1 MDLDQLKDIW
11 KGLDEPVSDNHGKQE
26 ILALLKKRSQGPIA
40 KMKRNLRVELILVIV
55 SYSAVIIH
63 FFTAF
68 DQELSS
74 VAWFLLIIGV
84 LFLGYYFKKNKLLN
98 EMQHLSGQVKLHLER
113 QVHTLEK
120 FVHFYLLA
128 GAALVPLCLAFFGWI
143 FYQELPDISA
153 NSIFFVSSD
162 NPLWK
167 AIVAWTILSVG
178 LTVLVY
184 YANVWLLGRLYGDHI
199 RKLKDII
206 AEMSEQ

>member
-11 KGLDEPVSDNHGKQE
+11 KGLEQPVSENQGKQE

-40 KMKRNLRVELILVIV
+40 KMKRNLRVELVLVIV
-55 SYSAVIIH
+55 SYSAVITH

-98 EMQHLSGQVKLHLER
+98 EMQHLSGQVKVHLER

-143 FYQELPDISA
+143 FYTELPEMSA
-153 NSIFFVSSD
+153 DSIFFTSQA

-167 AIVAWTILSVG
+167 AVVAWTVLSVL

-199 RKLKDII
+199 RKLKDLIT
-206 AEMSEQ
+206 EMSEQ